1 MGQARA
7 LILIDRPAHR
17 GGAVGKVLHGPRWLD
32 EPKDGDEYPAMKR
45 RGSYDRGRKDVPRKA
60 LAVLFEP
67 IDHEPPSLRVRP
79 AARKVVDD
87 HDLLALLNDSLDDAN
102 KRLGMRLLVPVG
114 TD

>member
-7 LILIDRPAHR
+7 LTLIDRPAHR
-17 GGAVGKVLHGPRWLD
+17 GGAGGKDLQGPRWLN

-67 IDHEPPSLRVRP
+67 MDHEPPSLRVRP

-87 HDLLALLNDSLDDAN
+87 NDRLALLDDSVDDAN
-102 KRLGMRLLVPVG
+102 ERLGMRLLGPARA
-114 TD
+114 D